1 MALTDRV
8 VSMDIKDSSSEGSG
22 HNSHIR
28 EVWAH
33 NLEEEMDRIRDIAET
48 YPYIAMVRFLLDQ
61 LVILIILGYRV
72 PRGCCASCWS
82 VSRWS

>member
-22 HNSHIR
+22 QNSHIR

-48 YPYIAMVRFLLDQ
+48 YPYIAMVRFLLYQ
-61 LVILIILGYRV
+61 LVIFTILGYRV
-72 PRGCCASCWS
+72 PRCCCAACWS
-82 VSRWS
+82 VS